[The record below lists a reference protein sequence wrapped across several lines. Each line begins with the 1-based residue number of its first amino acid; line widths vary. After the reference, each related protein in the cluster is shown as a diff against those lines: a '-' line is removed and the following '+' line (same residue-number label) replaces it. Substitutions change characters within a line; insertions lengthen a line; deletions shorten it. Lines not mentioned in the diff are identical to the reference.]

1 MPTAKE
7 VMADII
13 SRQPEDSSYE
23 EILRELAYA
32 RMIHR
37 GLMDADA
44 TRTVADSDVRSK
56 IESYQK

>member
-1 MPTAKE
+1 MQTAKE

-13 SRQPEDSSYE
+13 SRQPEDSSYD

-32 RMIHR
+32 RMIQR

-44 TRTVADSDVRSK
+44 TRIVADLDVRSR
-56 IESYQK
+56 IESWQK